1 METPHLGFSHLV
13 GGAWR
18 RSRRSGSTKRLCVR
32 VDHRHDD
39 PNPVLLHAEP
49 ALCEDVEGTLVVAS
63 NLRELALVLI

>member
-1 METPHLGFSHLV
+1 
-13 GGAWR
+13 
-18 RSRRSGSTKRLCVR
+18 VR